1 MADRLPQRPAGLP
14 EESGRTANGDPVAK
28 AKDAALR
35 LLAVRARSRGELER
49 RLAQRGFGEQ
59 VVAAALDRLSEAGL
73 VDDAAFAAAY
83 AESRAARGLDAR
95 VIATELRDRGV
106 ATELAGRATD
116 VAVPAEQRA
125 ERCRQV
131 AVARLAR
138 LEGLAPE
145 VQFRRL
151 AGYLERRGYPAEV
164 ISTVLGDLIP
174 GRD

>member
-1 MADRLPQRPAGLP
+1 MA
-14 EESGRTANGDPVAK
+14 N
-28 AKDAALR
+28 AKDAALG

-49 RLAQRGFGEQ
+49 RLARRGFGEE
-59 VVAAALDRLSEAGL
+59 VVAAALDRLAETGL

-83 AESRAARGLDAR
+83 AESRAARGADAR
-95 VIATELRDRGV
+95 VIAIELHDRGV
-106 ATELAGRATD
+106 APELAGRATEA
-116 VAVPAEQRA
+116 AVPAEEQA

-151 AGYLERRGYPAEV
+151 AGFLERRGYPAAV
-164 ISTVLGDLIP
+164 ISAVLSDLIP
-174 GRD
+174 RRD